1 MEEIMLEIPDRT
13 VEMPFLA
20 AAMAIRPVK
29 RRAAIE
35 TSPRPV
41 RVALPAR
48 IMPALTMPRLHRAR
62 GQTTGRRRPYR
73 FDSLAHGRQM

>member
-1 MEEIMLEIPDRT
+1 MQEIMPEIPDRT

-35 TSPRPV
+35 T
-41 RVALPAR
+41 AGAAR
-48 IMPALTMPRLHRAR
+48 IMLSSTMPRFTMPRFHHTR